1 MRLEGTINN
10 ISITQRTTK
19 PFLLSQHRRLAHA
32 VPRIREEAEDEKLK
46 AEGIPGLF
54 SPGAYN
60 VAWTEYQQFMVDRLN
75 TILASKSKTPL
86 TDSHG

>member
-1 MRLEGTINN
+1 MRLVIRSTSINTL
-10 ISITQRTTK
+10 ILQRTI
-19 PFLLSQHRRLAHA
+19 PSFVSSQQRRNAHA
-32 VPRIREEAEDEKLK
+32 VPRVRDEVVDEKLK

-75 TILASKSKTPL
+75 TILASKL
-86 TDSHG
+86 